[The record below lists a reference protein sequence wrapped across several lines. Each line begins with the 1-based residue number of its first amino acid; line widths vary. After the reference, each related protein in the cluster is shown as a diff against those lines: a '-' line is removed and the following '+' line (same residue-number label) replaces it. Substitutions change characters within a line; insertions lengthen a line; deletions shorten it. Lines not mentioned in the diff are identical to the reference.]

1 MKHLS
6 LIFISTLSLVV
17 QAQPVKSATSDE
29 LIEKLAVPYA
39 NTRSL
44 KARNLEP
51 QPRSLDLVIQ
61 FEFDSAKLKSES
73 KPLLDNLSTALK
85 SDRLKSIQ
93 FKVEG
98 HTDAKGKEAY
108 NQALSLKR
116 ANAVV
121 EYMTQQGIEAERLKA
136 EGKGFAE
143 LLMPEKP
150 LAMENRRVRI
160 STTQ

>member
-1 MKHLS
+1 
-6 LIFISTLSLVV
+6 
-17 QAQPVKSATSDE
+17 
-29 LIEKLAVPYA
+29 
-39 NTRSL
+39 
-44 KARNLEP
+44 LEP

-98 HTDAKGKEAY
+98 HTDAKGTEAY

-143 LLMPEKP
+143 LLVPEKP

>member
-1 MKHLS
+1 MKQLALLLISALS
-6 LIFISTLSLVV
+6 FVV
-17 QAQPVKSATSDE
+17 QAQPVKSATSEE
-29 LIEKLAVPYA
+29 LIEKLAVPFA

-44 KARNLEP
+44 TARNLEP

-98 HTDAKGKEAY
+98 HTDAKGTEAY

-121 EYMTQQGIEAERLKA
+121 DYMTQQGIEADRLKA

-143 LLMPEKP
+143 LLVPEKP

-160 STTQ
+160 STIQ

>member
-1 MKHLS
+1 MKYLS
-6 LIFISTLSLVV
+6 FLFLSAISFLV
-17 QAQPVKSATSDE
+17 QAQPVKSATSEE
-29 LIEKLAVPYA
+29 LIEKLAVPFA

-44 KARNLEP
+44 TARNLEP

-61 FEFDSAKLKSES
+61 FEFDSAKLKTES

-98 HTDAKGKEAY
+98 HTDAKGTEAY
-108 NQALSLKR
+108 NQNLSLKR

-121 EYMTQQGIEAERLKA
+121 DYMTQQGIEADRLKA

-143 LLMPEKP
+143 LLVPEKP

-160 STTQ
+160 SNTQ

>member
-1 MKHLS
+1 MKQLG
-6 LIFISTLSLVV
+6 LLLISTLSIIVH
-17 QAQPVKSATSDE
+17 AQPVKSATSDE

-44 KARNLEP
+44 TARNLEP

-98 HTDAKGKEAY
+98 HTDAKGTEAY

-121 EYMTQQGIEAERLKA
+121 EYMTQQGIEAERLRA

-143 LLMPEKP
+143 LLVPEKP

>member
-1 MKHLS
+1 MKHL
-6 LIFISTLSLVV
+6 FILFLSVLSCFA

-44 KARNLEP
+44 TTRNLEP

-61 FEFDSAKLKSES
+61 FEFDSAKLKTES

-98 HTDAKGKEAY
+98 HTDAKGTETY

-116 ANAVV
+116 AHAVV

-143 LLMPEKP
+143 LLVPEKP

>member
-1 MKHLS
+1 MKHFSFLLLS
-6 LIFISTLSLVV
+6 ALSFLA
-17 QAQPVKSATSDE
+17 QAQPVKSATSEE
-29 LIEKLAVPYA
+29 LIERLAVPFA

-44 KARNLEP
+44 TARNLEP

-61 FEFDSAKLKSES
+61 FEFDSAKLKTES

-98 HTDAKGKEAY
+98 HTDAKGTEAY
-108 NQALSLKR
+108 NQNLSLKR

-121 EYMTQQGIEAERLKA
+121 DYMTQQGIEADRLKA

-143 LLMPEKP
+143 LLVPEKP

>member
-1 MKHLS
+1 MKHFSFLLLS
-6 LIFISTLSLVV
+6 ALSFLA
-17 QAQPVKSATSDE
+17 QAQPVKSATSEE
-29 LIEKLAVPYA
+29 LIERLAVPFA

-44 KARNLEP
+44 TARNLEP

-98 HTDAKGKEAY
+98 HTDAKGTEAY
-108 NQALSLKR
+108 NQNLSLKR

-121 EYMTQQGIEAERLKA
+121 DYMTQQGIEADRLKA

-143 LLMPEKP
+143 LLVPKKP

>member
-1 MKHLS
+1 MKQLG
-6 LIFISTLSLVV
+6 LLLISTLSIIVH
-17 QAQPVKSATSDE
+17 AQPVKSATSDE

-44 KARNLEP
+44 TARNLEP

-98 HTDAKGKEAY
+98 HTDAKGTEAY

-143 LLMPEKP
+143 LLVPEKP

>member
-1 MKHLS
+1 MKHL
-6 LIFISTLSLVV
+6 FILFLSVLSCLA

-44 KARNLEP
+44 TTRNLEP

-61 FEFDSAKLKSES
+61 FEFDSAKLKTES

-98 HTDAKGKEAY
+98 HTDAKGTETY
-108 NQALSLKR
+108 STLSASPKWCLDSD
-116 ANAVV
+116 NV
-121 EYMTQQGIEAERLKA
+121 IP
-136 EGKGFAE
+136 GKDADHGTPGYSSAATC
-143 LLMPEKP
+143 P
-150 LAMENRRVRI
+150 
-160 STTQ
+160 

>member
-1 MKHLS
+1 MKQLA
-6 LIFISTLSLVV
+6 LLLISTLSIVV
-17 QAQPVKSATSDE
+17 HAQPVKSATSDE

-44 KARNLEP
+44 TARNLEP

-98 HTDAKGKEAY
+98 HTDAKGTEAY

-121 EYMTQQGIEAERLKA
+121 EYMTQQGIEAERLRA

-143 LLMPEKP
+143 LLVPEKP

>member
-1 MKHLS
+1 MRNLS
-6 LIFISTLSLVV
+6 LFILSALSFLA
-17 QAQPVKSATSDE
+17 QAQPIKSATSDE
-29 LIEKLAVPYA
+29 LIEKLAVPFA

-44 KARNLEP
+44 TARNLEP

-61 FEFDSAKLKSES
+61 FEFDSAKLKPES
-73 KPLLDNLSTALK
+73 KPLLNNLSMALK
-85 SDRLKSIQ
+85 SERLKSIQ

-98 HTDAKGKEAY
+98 HTDAKGTEAY
-108 NQALSLKR
+108 NQTLSLKR

-121 EYMTQQGIEAERLKA
+121 EYMTQQGIETERLKA

-143 LLMPEKP
+143 LLIPEKP

-160 STTQ
+160 STIQ

>member
-1 MKHLS
+1 MKQLA
-6 LIFISTLSLVV
+6 LLLISTLSFVV

-44 KARNLEP
+44 TARNLEP

-98 HTDAKGKEAY
+98 HTDAKGTEAY

-116 ANAVV
+116 AKAVV
-121 EYMTQQGIEAERLKA
+121 EYMTQQGIEAERLRA

-143 LLMPEKP
+143 LLVPEKP